1 MILSFEV
8 KDKQLCST
16 GWSLKTVDC
25 NIFLTSPKISK
36 RTKTQY
42 FLESSYREVLVFW
55 CFKTVRCVKICLL
68 KLFQYRVF
76 ATQYKAWALP
86 YTLIRI
92 QTLNKSISSTQIPL
106 EKLLRHPSD
115 ICRQHKTVKDVI
127 RHQQTKIDVNIN
139 CHTSL
144 NSLFGCLA
152 TSVGVVWCLLL
163 SWSVPRYLKEVSES
177 IWVKCMYVCGVWMR
191 LRVYKSVEAVNGAAN
206 ALLWKSSKAQN
217 FTYLTILNHQ
227 NTKTSLNELSK
238 NHWVIALFEIFGPV
252 RNKLL
257 MTVSLD
263 HPVPRGCCL

>member
-1 MILSFEV
+1 MLEKEEDFKESMTLLEERIALKGAKLMFLPRFHPELNPIECVYRFGFLSKRIMV
-8 KDKQLCST
+8 NT

-25 NIFLTSPKISK
+25 NFLLTDPKISK
-36 RTKTQY
+36 SAITQW
-42 FLESSYREVLVFW
+42 FLESSFREVLVFW

-152 TSVGVVWCLLL
+152 TSVGVVWCLLV
-163 SWSVPRYLKEVSES
+163 SVVVLKCPEIPEGGVWEHLGK
-177 IWVKCMYVCGVWMR
+177 VYVCLWGLNASKGV
-191 LRVYKSVEAVNGAAN
+191 
-206 ALLWKSSKAQN
+206 
-217 FTYLTILNHQ
+217 
-227 NTKTSLNELSK
+227 
-238 NHWVIALFEIFGPV
+238 
-252 RNKLL
+252 
-257 MTVSLD
+257 
-263 HPVPRGCCL
+263 

>member
-1 MILSFEV
+1 MTRISDLLKVAAS
-8 KDKQLCST
+8 LYWNSAST

-36 RTKTQY
+36 SAKTQW

-68 KLFQYRVF
+68 KLFQYRAF

-152 TSVGVVWCLLL
+152 TSVGVVWCLLV
-163 SWSVPRYLKEVSES
+163 SVGVCWCPEVSRDT
-177 IWVKCMYVCGVWMR
+177 WRRC
-191 LRVYKSVEAVNGAAN
+191 LRA
-206 ALLWKSSKAQN
+206 
-217 FTYLTILNHQ
+217 
-227 NTKTSLNELSK
+227 
-238 NHWVIALFEIFGPV
+238 FG
-252 RNKLL
+252 
-257 MTVSLD
+257 
-263 HPVPRGCCL
+263 

>member
-1 MILSFEV
+1 MTDPRHWDLT
-8 KDKQLCST
+8 LCT

-25 NIFLTSPKISK
+25 NFLLTDPKISK
-36 RTKTQY
+36 SVKTQW

-152 TSVGVVWCLLL
+152 TSVGVVWCLLV
-163 SWSVPRYLKEVSES
+163 SVVVLKCPEIPEGGVWEHLGK
-177 IWVKCMYVCGVWMR
+177 VYVCLWGLNASKGV
-191 LRVYKSVEAVNGAAN
+191 
-206 ALLWKSSKAQN
+206 
-217 FTYLTILNHQ
+217 
-227 NTKTSLNELSK
+227 
-238 NHWVIALFEIFGPV
+238 
-252 RNKLL
+252 
-257 MTVSLD
+257 
-263 HPVPRGCCL
+263 

>member
-1 MILSFEV
+1 MYVFLYLIESLQMDQNFLTLGKKLFRFSQRAGLVWRWLTNTFV
-8 KDKQLCST
+8 FLWIGT
-16 GWSLKTVDC
+16 GWLLMSVDC
-25 NIFLTSPKISK
+25 NLFLMGPKISK
-36 RTKTQY
+36 SAKTQL
-42 FLESSYREVLVFW
+42 FLGSSSWEVLVFW

-92 QTLNKSISSTQIPL
+92 QSLNKSKSSTQIPH

-152 TSVGVVWCLLL
+152 TSVGVVWCLLVSVGVCWCPEVSRDTWRRCL
-163 SWSVPRYLKEVSES
+163 RAFGWSV
-177 IWVKCMYVCGVWMR
+177 CMFVG
-191 LRVYKSVEAVNGAAN
+191 
-206 ALLWKSSKAQN
+206 
-217 FTYLTILNHQ
+217 
-227 NTKTSLNELSK
+227 
-238 NHWVIALFEIFGPV
+238 FECV
-252 RNKLL
+252 
-257 MTVSLD
+257 
-263 HPVPRGCCL
+263 

>member
-1 MILSFEV
+1 MVLHGIAGYCLV
-8 KDKQLCST
+8 LYGT

-25 NIFLTSPKISK
+25 NFLQTDPKISK
-36 RTKTQY
+36 SAKTQW

-68 KLFQYRVF
+68 KLFQYRAF

-152 TSVGVVWCLLL
+152 TSVGVVWCLLV
-163 SWSVPRYLKEVSES
+163 SVGVCWCPEVSRDT
-177 IWVKCMYVCGVWMR
+177 WRRC
-191 LRVYKSVEAVNGAAN
+191 LRA
-206 ALLWKSSKAQN
+206 
-217 FTYLTILNHQ
+217 
-227 NTKTSLNELSK
+227 
-238 NHWVIALFEIFGPV
+238 FG
-252 RNKLL
+252 
-257 MTVSLD
+257 
-263 HPVPRGCCL
+263 

>member
-1 MILSFEV
+1 MCSTLSSQRFIFSHLFNVLNNCDYTFPPELSFRQMSTIERNV
-8 KDKQLCST
+8 YFLLFAQDISTLWPWSTAT

-25 NIFLTSPKISK
+25 NIFLKSPKISK
-36 RTKTQY
+36 IAKTQW

-92 QTLNKSISSTQIPL
+92 QTLNKSINSTQIPL

-152 TSVGVVWCLLL
+152 TSVGVVWCLLV
-163 SWSVPRYLKEVSES
+163 SVGVCWCPEVSRDT
-177 IWVKCMYVCGVWMR
+177 WRRC
-191 LRVYKSVEAVNGAAN
+191 LRA
-206 ALLWKSSKAQN
+206 
-217 FTYLTILNHQ
+217 
-227 NTKTSLNELSK
+227 
-238 NHWVIALFEIFGPV
+238 FG
-252 RNKLL
+252 
-257 MTVSLD
+257 
-263 HPVPRGCCL
+263 